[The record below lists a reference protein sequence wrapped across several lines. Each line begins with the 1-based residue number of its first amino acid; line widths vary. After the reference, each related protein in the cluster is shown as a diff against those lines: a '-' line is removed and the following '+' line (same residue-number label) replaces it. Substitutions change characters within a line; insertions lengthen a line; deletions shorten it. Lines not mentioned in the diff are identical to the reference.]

1 MKIGIDF
8 DNVLANSTSVYLEL
22 FNKLVSTNYK
32 LNDIRDYNICKILP
46 NKYDNLVR
54 RLWQDKF
61 IWDNIQ
67 PLSDSQ
73 TYTSLLAKK
82 HELYVITASTPSVID
97 WKFNW
102 LKKNY
107 PFLKEENFIVIRD
120 KQLINIDVLID
131 DYEINLINGNYKGI
145 LLNKPWNE
153 DFNESEYNISRANNW
168 EEIYQIINCLE

>member
-54 RLWQDKF
+54 KLWQDKS

-82 HELYVITASTPSVID
+82 H
-97 WKFNW
+97 
-102 LKKNY
+102 
-107 PFLKEENFIVIRD
+107 
-120 KQLINIDVLID
+120 
-131 DYEINLINGNYKGI
+131 
-145 LLNKPWNE
+145 
-153 DFNESEYNISRANNW
+153 
-168 EEIYQIINCLE
+168 